1 MLKRV
6 AWKPV
11 AGRATPMAKTAE
23 ERIESLEKKVA
34 VYRIA
39 SVLLV
44 LFILAIQR
52 ERVVK
57 WLDGMEGWF
66 TQATNIR

>member
-1 MLKRV
+1 M
-6 AWKPV
+6 P
-11 AGRATPMAKTAE
+11 KTAE

-34 VYRIA
+34 VYRVA
-39 SVLLV
+39 ALLLV
-44 LFILAIQR
+44 IFILVIQR

-66 TQATNIR
+66 SQATNVR